1 MQKGAPEQEQR
12 QGGLCKILTE
22 YTEPHHYSK
31 EEVEELLKL
40 ASAGKF
46 NIFYD
51 RNKIV
56 INLCRTLLK
65 LMEEK

>member
-1 MQKGAPEQEQR
+1 MGAPAGEPQR
-12 QGGLCKILTE
+12 EELCKVLTE

>member
-1 MQKGAPEQEQR
+1 MSP
-12 QGGLCKILTE
+12 
-22 YTEPHHYSK
+22 YFEPYYYSK

-40 ASAGKF
+40 AASNKF

-56 INLCRTLLK
+56 VNLCRTLLK
-65 LMEEK
+65 ELEKNEKSR

>member
-1 MQKGAPEQEQR
+1 MSP
-12 QGGLCKILTE
+12 
-22 YTEPHHYSK
+22 YFEPYIYSK

-40 ASAGKF
+40 ASSDKF

-56 INLCRTLLK
+56 VNLCRTLLK
-65 LMEEK
+65 ELEQNENKR

>member
-1 MQKGAPEQEQR
+1 
-12 QGGLCKILTE
+12 LTE
-22 YTEPHHYSK
+22 YTEPHYYSK

-40 ASAGKF
+40 ASAGRF

-51 RNKIV
+51 RNKII

-65 LMEEK
+65 ITEEK

>member
-1 MQKGAPEQEQR
+1 VSP
-12 QGGLCKILTE
+12 
-22 YTEPHHYSK
+22 YFEPYYYSK

-40 ASAGKF
+40 AASNKF

-56 INLCRTLLK
+56 VNLCRTLLK
-65 LMEEK
+65 ELEKNEKSR